1 MGHTESISASEIPV
15 GIYVRMSLDI
25 RGDELGVKRQE
36 KFCRQVVA
44 ERGWTEVEV
53 YQDNDLSAWR
63 KGVVRPAFR
72 RMLDDIASGRISGIV
87 VYNLD
92 RFLRQI
98 RELEEVIDVCEVAG
112 RTNVA
117 SYERD
122 LDLTTAEG
130 RFYARLMVSV
140 AQKSSDDTSRRLKF
154 KYDQMAEQGIAHSG
168 PRMFGY
174 QSDRVHADPVEAA
187 IVREMIDRVFTG
199 ESARSIALDL
209 NARGVR
215 GAGGGKWDSTGVRGL
230 IKNPRLAGL
239 RVHRGAVVGP
249 GAWEPIIDAATHER
263 IKAYYDDPMRKV
275 NRPPR
280 VRLLTGL
287 VYCGLC
293 NGRLNY
299 SGKLGQLRC
308 FKSPANGACGRV
320 FINAQYTEDYV
331 TSMVLASGRELLLK
345 RKAESGEAEVLKE
358 IARLEDRKDELGD
371 MYAQGELERPDYST
385 AYRAITGRLSL
396 ARKELNAI
404 NVEMAVDK
412 ALSAITAWDTATLD
426 QRRLVLMRYLERV
439 RVMRVGKESGAFD
452 PNRIQLD
459 WAR

>member
-1 MGHTESISASEIPV
+1 MSQTPV
-15 GIYVRMSLDI
+15 RAGIYARISEDKK
-25 RGDELGVKRQE
+25 GDMLGVSRQE
-36 KFCRQVVA
+36 RLCRDKAGVL
-44 ERGWTEVEV
+44 GWEVVEV
-53 YQDNDLSAWR
+53 YVDDDISAWSGKR
-63 KGVVRPAFR
+63 RPSYR
-72 RMLDDIASGRISGIV
+72 RMLEDIASGRITGMV
-87 VYNLD
+87 VYDLD
-92 RFLRQI
+92 RLHR
-98 RELEEVIDVCEVAG
+98 RPKELEEFIEVCERAGVKSLATVSGDVDLSTEHGRLHARIMGAVAMG
-112 RTNVA
+112 
-117 SYERD
+117 
-122 LDLTTAEG
+122 
-130 RFYARLMVSV
+130 
-140 AQKSSDDTSRRLKF
+140 SSDATSRRLKD
-154 KYDQMAEQGIAHSG
+154 KHDEMATNGLPHG
-168 PRMFGY
+168 PRTFGY
-174 QSDRVHADPVEAA
+174 QSDRMHVDPIEAGV
-187 IVREMIDRVFTG
+187 IREMIQRVFTG

-293 NGRLNY
+293 NSRLNY

-371 MYAQGELERPDYST
+371 MYAKGELERPDYST
-385 AYRAITGRLSL
+385 AYRAITGRLTL